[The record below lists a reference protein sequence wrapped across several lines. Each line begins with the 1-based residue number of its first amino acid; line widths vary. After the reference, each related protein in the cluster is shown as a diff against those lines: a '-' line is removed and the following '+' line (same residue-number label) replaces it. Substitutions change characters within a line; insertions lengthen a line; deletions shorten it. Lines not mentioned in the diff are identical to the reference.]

1 MKVIFLSLLIGV
13 LFGMWYGNMRMR
25 SPDIVFGEV
34 EIQGQIANE
43 PRDTKWNMRIDIPP
57 VRIFVPKNTDVSVGD
72 VVVVNGILEKPEAFD
87 SFNYPRYLAGQGIYA
102 TMRADSIEKIIESG
116 NSLTT
121 ILSRIRGNT
130 YDTLIRLSHGPSQEI
145 LAAMTLGYGNLLS
158 QDVGRV
164 LSYSGIR
171 HITAIS
177 GLHIMIL
184 LTSLFGLVGY
194 LGIQRKYNLGIT
206 LLVVLFFI
214 LLIGA
219 PSSAIRAGIMGG
231 ILYTGQV
238 GGRPLN
244 SLRLL
249 LYAAF
254 MMLLWNPYLLF
265 SDIGFQ
271 LSFSALLGILI
282 LSPYVEQ
289 VLMSFRFIRS
299 VKMLRSIMVMSLSAT
314 IFTFPLTLF
323 HFGVASIG
331 GLLMNLAI
339 IPFLGFVLGGSFV
352 SLVVGSVFPGL
363 GFFLIKPVTLFL
375 DGMYRLAEIIAII
388 PFAVVT
394 VEPGS
399 IFVLIIGY
407 ALLGGGVWY
416 LTKSNFLKEKEYEI

>member
-1 MKVIFLSLLIGV
+1 MKVVFLSLLIGV
-13 LFGMWYGNMRMR
+13 IFGMWYGNVRMS
-25 SPDIVFGEV
+25 SPDIVYGPT
-34 EIQGQIANE
+34 EIRGKITTE
-43 PRDTKWNMRIDIPP
+43 PQETEWFVRFDIPP
-57 VRIFVPKNTDVSVGD
+57 VRIFVPKDTDVTVGD
-72 VVVVNGILEKPEAFD
+72 VVVVKGDLEKPEAFD
-87 SFNYPRYLAGQGIYA
+87 SFNYPRYLAGKGIYA
-102 TMRADSIEKIIESG
+102 TMRAASVEKIAGSG
-116 NSLTT
+116 FSLGSF
-121 ILSRIRGNT
+121 LSRVRSNA
-130 YDTLIRLSHGPSQEI
+130 YDVLIHISHGPPQEI

-158 QDVGRV
+158 QDVGDV

-184 LTSLFGLVGY
+184 LTTLFGIITY
-194 LGIQRKYNLGIT
+194 LGVRRKYGLLIT
-206 LLVVLFFI
+206 LTIVCLFI

-231 ILYTGQV
+231 ILYAGQV

-254 MMLLWNPYLLF
+254 AMLIWNPYLLF

-271 LSFSALLGILI
+271 ISFSALLGILL
-282 LSPYVEQ
+282 LSPCIDR
-289 VLMSFRFIRS
+289 VLVSLNLLRS
-299 VKMLRSIMVMSLSAT
+299 MKMLRSILVMSISAT

-339 IPFLGFVLGGSFV
+339 IPFLGVILGGSFV
-352 SLVVGSVFPGL
+352 SVLVGSVLPDL

-375 DGMYRLAEIIAII
+375 DVIYNLAEIVSSI
-388 PFAVVT
+388 PFAVLIL
-394 VEPGS
+394 EPGS
-399 IFVLIIGY
+399 LATLIIGY
-407 ALLGGGVWY
+407 FVIGVGVLY
-416 LTKSNFLKEKEYEI
+416 LKKSDFLKEGEYEM